1 MRVIACIFIS
11 LLYSCSTQ
19 VQPELRLA
27 VDETVGMTGG
37 RNIADRYFDFDTD
50 YNFKDRE
57 VLVYGSTAGEMRASF
72 EQFWESETTAE
83 VGHLRDVAPLIVKGE
98 VASLSG
104 FEAATRLKMVLQDI
118 DDVRL
123 MHALFVDTAYH
134 SRCDPILL

>member
-1 MRVIACIFIS
+1 MRVITCIFIL

-19 VQPELRLA
+19 VQPELRLV

-57 VLVYGSTAGEMRASF
+57 VLVYGSTASGMCASF

-83 VGHLRDVAPLIVKGE
+83 IGQLRDVAPLIVKCK
-98 VASLSG
+98 VALLSG
-104 FEAATRLKMVLQDI
+104 CEAATRLKMVLQDI
-118 DDVRL
+118 DDVRSD
-123 MHALFVDTAYH
+123 ARVICRYCIPC
-134 SRCDPILL
+134 RCDPIFL